1 MNVIISVCSLSSSVP
16 LTESALGAVCS
27 FSGEKE
33 ASQTCS
39 TLRFPAPLRK
49 VSVFLHTWKRKQ
61 KSEA

>member
-1 MNVIISVCSLSSSVP
+1 MNVISVCALSSSVP

-27 FSGEKE
+27 FSGERE

-49 VSVFLHTWKRKQ
+49 VSAFLHMEKKA
-61 KSEA
+61 EI